1 MKCRIL
7 VASGLVLFAAVL
19 AWTWWPKEF
28 IKNPD
33 PNHTH
38 ADVAV
43 WVDGKKIDFSLE
55 KYMSGL
61 EEKGDDHDHIHLHDY
76 LHLHDGVGHVI
87 HRHKPGLSLQEFFD
101 SLGFEFKEPTRWRM
115 FVNTIEHEFDLNYV
129 FNDTD
134 YILLSNAAGSAEVL
148 DQLEQ
153 MTRDACLYSRT
164 CPWRGEPPAENC
176 IADPSVP
183 CVAPEETWLWP

>member
-1 MKCRIL
+1 MRCRIL
-7 VASGLVLFAAVL
+7 VAIGLLLFAGVL

-38 ADVAV
+38 ADFAV
-43 WVDGKKIDFSLE
+43 WVDGKKVDFSGE
-55 KYMSGL
+55 KYMSG
-61 EEKGDDHDHIHLHDY
+61 GDEVEGEHAHVHLHDY

-87 HRHKPGLSLQEFFD
+87 HRHKPDLTLKEFFE
-101 SLGFEFKEPTRWRM
+101 SLDFEFKEPTRWRM
-115 FVNTIEHEFDLNYV
+115 FVNEIEEEFNLSYI
-129 FNDTD
+129 FKDTD
-134 YILLSNAAGSAEVL
+134 RIFLTNSAGSAQVL

-153 MTRDACLYSRT
+153 MTKDACLYSKV

-183 CVAPEETWLWP
+183 CVAPESNWLLP